1 MSSEI
6 RVRFAPSPTGY
17 LHIGGA
23 RTALFNWLFVRH
35 HGGKLVLRIE
45 DTDLKRNTE
54 EAAAAI
60 YQGLEWLGLNWDEGP
75 HVGGDLGPYF
85 QSQRAEIYERYL
97 KKLQD
102 SGHIFE
108 DQGALRFRSPREHV
122 VVNDLVCG
130 KIDFDLTNPGTHP
143 DMTIRRPDG
152 SWIFHFVNVIDDIE
166 MKISHVIR
174 GEDHLSNAPK
184 HIELYRALGAT
195 PPHFAHIPLIL
206 NRDGSKMSKRDEGAR
221 VATYI
226 EQGYAPEAVRNYL
239 CLLGWSPKDNRE
251 KIDIDE
257 VVKLFELEKIN
268 RRNAAFD
275 LDKCFWLN
283 GQYVAQMSLDRFIEL
298 ARPFLERAKIDI
310 SNDKYLP
317 EVLAIVKEKI
327 KLFKDVPEWTSY
339 FFTEN
344 YEFDSE
350 AVQKVFD
357 KSEAVSRLKA
367 LHEEFAKVD
376 KWDFQTLESALKS
389 LAQKLGCKTGDLVH
403 PARVAVSG
411 RSVGPSLYH
420 MLEVM
425 GKERVLKHFDRM
437 NAQLGAVN
445 VIQVESGKLHGFKPD
460 GRGFARAILEVFSVD
475 LRDLRVMILGAG
487 GAARAIALQC
497 AKENSERLVIAN
509 RSFEKARKL
518 ADQLRDF
525 FAGPKVLGPVAR
537 LQAIPL
543 EEAAIRF
550 QIGNVDLMVNTTSN
564 GLKRGDPTTN
574 PTRMF

>member
-1 MSSEI
+1 MNPEI

-23 RTALFNWLFVRH
+23 RTALFNWLFTRH
-35 HGGKLVLRIE
+35 HGGKFVLRIE
-45 DTDLKRNTE
+45 DTDRTRNTE

-60 YQGLEWLGLNWDEGP
+60 YEGLQWLGLDWDEGP
-75 HVGGDLGPYF
+75 HVGGDFGPYL
-85 QSQRAEIYERYL
+85 QSQRTDIYERYL
-97 KKLQD
+97 KQLQD
-102 SGHIFE
+102 GGHIFE
-108 DQGALRFRSPREHV
+108 DAGALRFRSPREHV
-122 VVNDLVCG
+122 LVDDVVCG

-174 GEDHLSNAPK
+174 GEDHLSNTPK

-226 EQGYAPEAVRNYL
+226 EQGYASEAVRNYL

-283 GQYVAQMSLDRFIEL
+283 GQYIAQMSLDRFIEL
-298 ARPFLERAKIDI
+298 ARPFLEKADIELSDRDYLRA
-310 SNDKYLP
+310 
-317 EVLAIVKEKI
+317 VLAIVKEKI
-327 KLFKDVPEWTSY
+327 KLLSDVPEWTRY
-339 FFTEN
+339 FFTEQ
-344 YEFDSE
+344 YEFDPA
-350 AVQKVFD
+350 AVEKVFG
-357 KSEAVSRLKA
+357 KPEAAERLIA
-367 LHEEFAKVD
+367 LRDEFAKIENWTVE
-376 KWDFQTLESALKS
+376 KIESILKT

-403 PARVAVSG
+403 PARVGVSG

-425 GKERVLKHFDRM
+425 GKERVLARFDRM
-437 NAQLGAVN
+437 IAQLGA
-445 VIQVESGKLHGFKPD
+445 K
-460 GRGFARAILEVFSVD
+460 
-475 LRDLRVMILGAG
+475 
-487 GAARAIALQC
+487 
-497 AKENSERLVIAN
+497 
-509 RSFEKARKL
+509 
-518 ADQLRDF
+518 
-525 FAGPKVLGPVAR
+525 
-537 LQAIPL
+537 
-543 EEAAIRF
+543 
-550 QIGNVDLMVNTTSN
+550 
-564 GLKRGDPTTN
+564 
-574 PTRMF
+574 